1 MSSIGLAAKGV
12 FALWVLV
19 SASSLLLWFGGGD
32 VVAGKFW
39 DPCQLLGY
47 VEKRWWKAVVRWA
60 HQ

>member
-39 DPCQLLGY
+39 DPCQLLG
-47 VEKRWWKAVVRWA
+47 
-60 HQ
+60 